1 MCWRNCLPFVAFAW
15 SITWTATAREWR
27 SSDGKRTVDAAFVA
41 LKDGQLLLDSGS
53 GKPAAHAITLF
64 SEADQ
69 KFAHLAQQAS
79 EAGQQLGPKV
89 FEVQHVLEDGWICRM
104 GHEAASQKG
113 MMIFT
118 GETFVFLTPDAG
130 SGQRGMQCKNVA
142 LYPAG
147 TRTFHPAKGEPEVV
161 RAYAASAE
169 QSAVA
174 QQEILAASAGDPDK
188 QAPPVHEPVIEVIL
202 THGLGLAVSKAGHVL
217 VDATLTKDAKSL
229 TVHANKNEFP
239 AKVVKH
245 DEKTGLALLSCN
257 TSLEPGRFA
266 SRKPLELGQT
276 VFAVTMPLNST
287 RKSFSQPTVSKG
299 IVSLLKAGDE
309 RRFQHDAALPAQH
322 VGGFVL
328 GEKGDVLGVFF
339 SSTQPVSDKTGS
351 PSSGEGA
358 LSICLRSDA
367 LADILQSVPNTTAT
381 KPAAGSN
388 ELERSVDLLR
398 SASVVVIA
406 RREIKREPPV
416 VAGGGAGFSL
426 SGSGIRHNPKCRY
439 FRADKPCGPNEG
451 QPCKI
456 CGG

>member
-1 MCWRNCLPFVAFAW
+1 MRWRNSLPLAAVVWSMAWFA
-15 SITWTATAREWR
+15 SAREWR
-27 SSDGKRTVDAAFVA
+27 SSDGRRTVDAAFVA
-41 LKDGQLLLDSGS
+41 LKDGQLLLDSGN

-89 FEVQHVLEDGWICRM
+89 FEIQHVLEDGWICRM

-113 MMIFT
+113 LMLFT

-130 SGQRGMQCKNVA
+130 SGQRGMQWKNIS

-147 TRTFHPAKGEPEVV
+147 IRTFHPAKGEPEVV

-174 QQEILAASAGDPDK
+174 QQETLAASAGDPDK

-202 THGLGLAVSKAGHVL
+202 SHGLGLAVSKVGHVL
-217 VDATLTKDAKSL
+217 VDATLTKDANAL

-257 TSLEPGRFA
+257 TGLEPGRFA
-266 SRKPLELGQT
+266 SRKPLELGQA
-276 VFAVTMPLNST
+276 VFAVTMSLNST
-287 RKSFSQPTVSKG
+287 RKNFSQPTVSKG
-299 IVSLLKAGDE
+299 IVSLLKAEDE
-309 RRFQHDAALPAQH
+309 RHFQHDAALPPQH
-322 VGGFVL
+322 VGGFLL

-339 SSTQPVSDKTGS
+339 APPQNVGDKAGTPS
-351 PSSGEGA
+351 PHEGV
-358 LSICLRSDA
+358 LSVCLRSEA

-381 KPAAGSN
+381 KPAAGTN
-388 ELERSVDLLR
+388 ELDRSVALLR
-398 SASVVVIA
+398 DASVVVIA
-406 RREIKREPPV
+406 RREVKREPV

-426 SGSGIRHNPKCRY
+426 SGSGTRHNARCRY
-439 FRADKPCGPNEG
+439 FRADKACGPNEG